1 LFGKWI
7 TADESRVA
15 GWYRSGITIGP
26 EPKPIRTGATIHS
39 ICVTF
44 GELATYKLHCRVY
57 GGRYDEGLDYVHEN
71 TTSTQKWVNLYNE
84 MLAEF
89 KGRGMCLTMDSA
101 YMGDIMGQIGREE
114 WDQHG

>member
-1 LFGKWI
+1 MFGKWI

-26 EPKPIRTGATIHS
+26 EPKLILTGATNHS

-44 GELATYKLHCRVY
+44 GVLATYKLHCCVY
-57 GGRYDEGLDYVHEN
+57 GGRYDEGLDYVHQN

-84 MLAEF
+84 MLTDF
-89 KGRGMCLTMDSA
+89 KGLGS
-101 YMGDIMGQIGREE
+101 IHGRHYGSD
-114 WDQHG
+114 WL